1 MVELANINN
10 QPVVQVRGV
19 LGVTCQ
25 NIVAPNGL
33 VVQTAVNV
41 SSDQFDM
48 NTAEGQLEAAQWLAD
63 AAKSLFTLAFN
74 TRAQGGE
81 QSKIL
86 RLQPGTKV
94 Q

>member
-1 MVELANINN
+1 MVDLANINN

-19 LGVTCQ
+19 LAVTCQ
-25 NIVAPNGL
+25 NVVAPNGV

-41 SSDQFDM
+41 ASDQFDM

-74 TRAQGGE
+74 TKAHGGE

>member
-1 MVELANINN
+1 MVELASVNT
-10 QPVVQVRGV
+10 QPVVAIRGT
-19 LGVTCQ
+19 LKVTCQ
-25 NIVAPNGL
+25 NVIAPNAQ
-33 VVQTAVNV
+33 VVQTLVNV
-41 SSDQFDM
+41 EADHFDM

-74 TRAQGGE
+74 TKSQGGE

-94 Q
+94 